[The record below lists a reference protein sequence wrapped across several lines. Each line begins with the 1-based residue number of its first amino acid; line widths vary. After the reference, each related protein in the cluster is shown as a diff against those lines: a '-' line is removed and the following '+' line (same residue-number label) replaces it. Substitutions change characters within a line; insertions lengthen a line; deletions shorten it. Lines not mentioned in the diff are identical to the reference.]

1 MNQWCK
7 EISSFIQRQS
17 LVVKNSYFVLAT
29 SNFMEN
35 ISKITQKIIF
45 LNTFIKNSLA
55 PGRMNANPHK
65 QRTWGIKVS
74 TAKKPKK
81 KHYLNITHL

>member
-17 LVVKNSYFVLAT
+17 LVVKNGYFVLAT

-35 ISKITQKIIF
+35 ISRITQKIIF
-45 LNTFIKNSLA
+45 LNIFIKNSLA
-55 PGRMNANPHK
+55 PGNEC
-65 QRTWGIKVS
+65 
-74 TAKKPKK
+74 
-81 KHYLNITHL
+81 

>member
-35 ISKITQKIIF
+35 ISRITQKIIF

-55 PGRMNANPHK
+55 PGRMNAK

-74 TAKKPKK
+74 TARKPQK